1 MSEPEVSDVPTP
13 RAAEP
18 GLFAPAPGAAPL
30 PRMLLAQTGME
41 LRLTLRNG
49 EQVLLTL
56 LIPLLL
62 TVLMAT
68 EPFLTSVEGRRVDFI
83 IPGILALAIMSA
95 AFTGLAIA
103 TGFERKYGV
112 LKRLGATALPRSVLL
127 LGKTGAVLCLELLQV
142 TLISVVGLAL
152 GWHPHGSPFAV
163 AVLVVLGTLGFA
175 GLGLLMAGTL
185 RAEATLAAA
194 NLVWFVLLFF
204 GGVLFP
210 LSKFPVRLA
219 DVLQYLPTAA
229 LSDGLRVVLQHGAR
243 VPVHDLL
250 TLLTWAFLALTAAAR
265 TFHWE

>member
-1 MSEPEVSDVPTP
+1 MSGTEIPAP
-13 RAAEP
+13 RRAEP

-30 PRMLLAQTGME
+30 PRMLLAQTAME
-41 LRLTLRNG
+41 LRMTLRNG

-56 LIPLLL
+56 LVPLLL
-62 TVLMAT
+62 TVLMVT
-68 EPFLTSVEGRRVDFI
+68 EPFLDNIEGRRVDFI
-83 IPGILALAIMSA
+83 VPGILALAIMSA

-127 LGKTGAVLCLELLQV
+127 LGKTGAVLCLEVLQV
-142 TLISVVGLAL
+142 VLVSAVGLAL
-152 GWHPHGSPFAV
+152 GWHPHGSPFAMFL
-163 AVLVVLGTLGFA
+163 LVVLGTFAFA

-219 DVLQYLPTAA
+219 GVLQYLPTAA
-229 LSDGLRVVLQHGAR
+229 LSDGLRVVLQHGTR
-243 VPVHDLL
+243 VPAHDLL
-250 TLLTWAFLALTAAAR
+250 TLLTWAVLALATAAR